1 MAGLRLGR
9 PPRANKHSGWHLT
22 VIGGTPPHEG
32 LESGFGFTHAGPVES
47 EARRRALYTGFTDVL
62 GPDLAESLMSYLP
75 VSPESDLV
83 TRAYLD
89 ERIGDVS
96 GRIDALSDRVDRL
109 SDRVDRLSDRMD
121 RLQTT
126 LLGGFAAM
134 IAALLATGFLG

>member
-1 MAGLRLGR
+1 M
-9 PPRANKHSGWHLT
+9 
-22 VIGGTPPHEG
+22 
-32 LESGFGFTHAGPVES
+32 ES
-47 EARRRALYTGFTDVL
+47 EARRRALYTGLTDVL

-89 ERIGDVS
+89 ERIGYVS
-96 GRIDALSDRVDRL
+96 GRIDAL

-126 LLGGFAAM
+126 LLVGFAGI
-134 IAALLATGFLG
+134 IAALLATVFLG